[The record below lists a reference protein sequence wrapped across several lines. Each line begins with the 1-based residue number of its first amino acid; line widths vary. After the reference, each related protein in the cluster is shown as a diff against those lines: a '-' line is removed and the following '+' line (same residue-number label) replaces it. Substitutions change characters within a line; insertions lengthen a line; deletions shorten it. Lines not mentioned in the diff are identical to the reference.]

1 MSNRDLL
8 NEFLEY
14 KQNISM
20 CSDQTIRAYR
30 NDLNQFADF
39 LLKNEVSILESSTM
53 DIQDYLSEVGKN
65 KNISTSSMA
74 RKLASIKSLYRYLA
88 NNKIISKNISRL
100 IKSPKTPKRLPNFL
114 TAKEIKRLLDYPYG
128 DSIKD
133 MRDRLILELFYATGI
148 RISELVRIKINDIDF
163 KDKLIKIKGKGNKE
177 RFVIFGDGMLVVL
190 NMPLPGMEEYVLSF
204 PNYYVTGIL
213 ISLIIGL
220 IFLSYFGVRFAG
232 ETKKRSD
239 ALNKLQ
245 QILAKEYELE
255 SLGGQAA
262 AAAHSLGTPLAT
274 ITVVAKEMRKEVG
287 DNSKFTKD
295 IDLLISQT
303 KRCSEILKKISQK
316 QIIKDEFLS
325 AMSFENLLEEIIK
338 SFKESSEKNIKLN
351 TDKDI
356 NKIDIKRNPELVYG
370 LRNFIGNA
378 VKFSNQNILISII
391 SDNINLY
398 ILIEDDGPGFPEDI
412 IKALGE
418 PYIKS
423 RSKLSKDNK
432 GLGLGTFLGKTL
444 LERQSAVISFENG
457 SSLNGAIVK
466 IKWRIND
473 ISI

>member
-1 MSNRDLL
+1 MDFATIFRLEENLNLDRKTLVFLRWIAIFGQLFSVNLVYFLL
-8 NEFLEY
+8 
-14 KQNISM
+14 
-20 CSDQTIRAYR
+20 
-30 NDLNQFADF
+30 DLNFPVLLCHIVIFVGLITNIYLQFGLKATLLKDLYSSFFLMYDIIQLSILLFLTGGIFNPFAILLIVPTIVSSTFLSMGSTIILGSVTIF
-39 LLKNEVSILESSTM
+39 LLFV
-53 DIQDYLSEVGKN
+53 
-65 KNISTSSMA
+65 
-74 RKLASIKSLYRYLA
+74 
-88 NNKIISKNISRL
+88 
-100 IKSPKTPKRLPNFL
+100 L
-114 TAKEIKRLLDYPYG
+114 T
-128 DSIKD
+128 
-133 MRDRLILELFYATGI
+133 F
-148 RISELVRIKINDIDF
+148 F
-163 KDKLIKIKGKGNKE
+163 
-177 RFVIFGDGMLVVL
+177 
-190 NMPLPGMEEYVLSF
+190 NMPLPGMEEYILSF

-220 IFLSYFGVRFAG
+220 VFLSYFGIRFAG

-274 ITVVAKEMRKEVG
+274 ISVVAKEMRKEVG
-287 DNSKFTKD
+287 DNSKLTKD

-316 QIIKDEFLS
+316 KIISDEFLS
-325 AMSFENLLEEIIK
+325 SMGFEDLLEEIIK
-338 SFKESSEKNIKLN
+338 SFKESSEKNIILN
-351 TDKDI
+351 SDKDT